1 MCRLVMGNPVVLSE
15 DYTRLLMV
23 AGYLC
28 AYRSKCSE
36 SACCGHGTNWTWSKV
51 LK

>member
-23 AGYLC
+23 TGYLC
-28 AYRSKCSE
+28 AHHAKCIE
-36 SACCGHGTNWTWSKV
+36 SAC
-51 LK
+51 